1 MPLPDAYTAEAAGA
15 PAAPPPAS
23 SRSSGD
29 PVTTTGALKSTA
41 ISIEAPA
48 PYAPSA
54 LSALTPTTD
63 GGSQAMRM
71 SELAD
76 SEPGAPGAG
85 SETLALLPLPS
96 IMAAPLSRSA
106 PPGAYPRRGVESP
119 GSTAYRNVSV
129 RLPDPERYAAALAP
143 LPAPAAPVSRSSAG
157 APPEASTVTGS
168 VNDTAMC
175 KTSGALAVVWFG
187 GWAHTRSTRG
197 GSRSWSNIC
206 TRSLYASAAYMRPEG
221 PTATPAK
228 S

>member
-54 LSALTPTTD
+54 LSDLTPTTD

-85 SETLALLPLPS
+85 SEMSALLPLPS
-96 IMAAPLSRSA
+96 MMAAPLSRSA

-143 LPAPAAPVSRSSAG
+143 PEAPVSRSSAG

-168 VNDTAMC
+168 VNDTAMY
-175 KTSGALAVVWFG
+175 KTSSTFAVVRFG

-197 GSRSWSNIC
+197 GSRSWSNIW